1 MPLLEL
7 LGRGVPLYGLLGVL
21 GACLGLVCALV
32 RCPSFGLSRDDCAY
46 LYVFGA
52 IGAAAGAKLLYLLP
66 RLPQL
71 AAELPLLWEGPAA
84 FAARWLSGG
93 LVFYGGLFGGIAGAW
108 LAARYFRADFG
119 AFCPVLVPA
128 VPLMHALGRVG
139 CFFTG
144 CCYGVEL
151 DPPWGIPVPAGAV
164 GPGGV
169 RFPVQL
175 WEAGAEGTIFLLLL
189 RYSRRAAPPGKSLA
203 AYLLLYAPVRFALEF
218 FRGDPARGFLG
229 PLSTSQWLS
238 LAAAGAALAWL
249 ARRGRN
255 HLPVAQPGGGGGG
268 PGLAGPPGAEVRSIK
283 RSRCGIH
290 SVTSFLI
297 GYVSWSSSAWSGR
310 TTHIPAP
317 SWTPRCRRPHRPRRC
332 RRSDPGSPPGSA
344 APRCS

>member
-32 RCPSFGLSRDDCAY
+32 RCPSFRLSRDDCAY

-175 WEAGAEGTIFLLLL
+175 WEAGAEGVIFLLLL

-249 ARRGRN
+249 ARRGRKSE
-255 HLPVAQPGGGGGG
+255 A
-268 PGLAGPPGAEVRSIK
+268 
-283 RSRCGIH
+283 
-290 SVTSFLI
+290 
-297 GYVSWSSSAWSGR
+297 
-310 TTHIPAP
+310 
-317 SWTPRCRRPHRPRRC
+317 
-332 RRSDPGSPPGSA
+332 
-344 APRCS
+344 